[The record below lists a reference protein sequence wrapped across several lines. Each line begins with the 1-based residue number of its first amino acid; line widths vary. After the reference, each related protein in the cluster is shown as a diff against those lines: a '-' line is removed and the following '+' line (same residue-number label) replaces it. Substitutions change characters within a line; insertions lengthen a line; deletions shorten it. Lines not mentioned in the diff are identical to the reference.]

1 MKRKIAM
8 LLCIFLT
15 LTLCSCAAEQPEAPA
30 ETENTIVEISRGD
43 IGEDTNKL
51 AASAV
56 AYTDSFQSAD
66 GSVNVEINLEDV
78 ELLEANFGP
87 VRVRPRAI
95 TGEEAEHIARVLFG
109 DAEMLDYLFCRDY
122 TKAELEE
129 QRVLWQELLEGDG
142 LIELYGD
149 DEAGQHM
156 AKNTAE
162 TIEAFLESK
171 TIEKAPERIERTA
184 CDFSFK
190 KADEEESYE
199 IRAITEKDGIPYYFG
214 AVNNT
219 EGGIGVYHVSA
230 YLSTEYN
237 TPNNMGVH
245 MLLDSLLSEEE
256 PTYQQL
262 EAAREKAE
270 KLIEELDIGQWQID
284 RCSSRTAF
292 SLGSRE
298 LKTITVTAVPLYNNI
313 PILRQPQLGNLKSG
327 EEDAQ
332 SCYYQDLSFEFA
344 PDGTL
349 ISFDYFTPMELVD
362 DSGSDTHTLSFAEL
376 MGSIKT
382 FTSQTTAAQ
391 YPRPEGTGG
400 TLEADVVISSIQLG
414 FTRESIEGSEDY
426 MLVPSV
432 TVYGNYKTTY
442 EKDGQTDSFDY
453 RAEKGQ
459 DVLLM
464 TFDAANGASFVP
476 GNNGLLLG

>member
-1 MKRKIAM
+1 MKRKIA
-8 LLCIFLT
+8 LLLSIFLT
-15 LTLCSCAAEQPEAPA
+15 LSLCSCAAKEPEAPA
-30 ETENTIVEISRGD
+30 EAEDDIIEISRGETAAD
-43 IGEDTNKL
+43 VNKL

-66 GSVNVEINLEDV
+66 GSVNVEINLEDA
-78 ELLEANFGP
+78 ELLKANFSP

-129 QRVLWQELLEGDG
+129 QRALWQELLAGDG
-142 LIELYGD
+142 LVKLYGD
-149 DEAGQHM
+149 DEVGQHM

-162 TIEAFLESK
+162 TIGAFLESK
-171 TIEKAPERIERTA
+171 TIEKAPDSIERTV

-190 KADEEESYE
+190 KTDGEESYE
-199 IRAITEKDGIPYYFG
+199 IRAITEKDGLPYYFG

-270 KLIEELDIGQWQID
+270 KLIEELDFGQWQID
-284 RCSSRTAF
+284 QCSSRTAF

-298 LKTITVTAVPLYNNI
+298 LKTITVTALPLYNHI
-313 PILRQPQLGNLKSG
+313 PILRQPQLGNLRS
-327 EEDAQ
+327 EEENAQ
-332 SCYYQDLSFEFA
+332 RCYYQDLCFEFA

-376 MGSIKT
+376 MGSIKA
-382 FTSQTTAAQ
+382 FMSQTTAAQ
-391 YPRPEGTGG
+391 YPRPEGTDG
-400 TLEADVVISSIQLG
+400 TLGADVVISSIQLG
-414 FTRESIEGSEDY
+414 FTRESIGNSEDY

-453 RAEKGQ
+453 RVEKGQ

-464 TFDAANGASFVP
+464 TFDAANGSSFVP

>member
-1 MKRKIAM
+1 MKRKIA
-8 LLCIFLT
+8 LLLSILLT
-15 LTLCSCAAEQPEAPA
+15 LTLCSCAAKKPEAPV
-30 ETENTIVEISRGD
+30 ETEDDIIEISRGETAAD
-43 IGEDTNKL
+43 VNKL

-66 GSVNVEINLEDV
+66 GSVNVEINLEDA
-78 ELLEANFGP
+78 ELLKANFSP

-95 TGEEAEHIARVLFG
+95 TEDEAEHIARVLFG
-109 DAEMLDYLFCRDY
+109 DAEILDYLFCRDY

-129 QRVLWQELLEGDG
+129 QRALWQELLAGDG
-142 LIELYGD
+142 LVKLYGD

-171 TIEKAPERIERTA
+171 TLEKAPERIERTV

-199 IRAITEKDGIPYYFG
+199 IQAITEKDGIPYYFG

-256 PTYQQL
+256 PTSQQL
-262 EAAREKAE
+262 EAVREKAE
-270 KLIEELDIGQWQID
+270 KLIDELDIGQWQID
-284 RCSSRTAF
+284 QCSSRTAYC
-292 SLGSRE
+292 LGSRE
-298 LKTITVTAVPLYNNI
+298 LKTITVTALPLYNNI
-313 PILRQPQLGNLKSG
+313 PVLRQPQLGNLRS
-327 EEDAQ
+327 EEENAQ
-332 SCYYQDLSFEFA
+332 RCYYQDLCFEFA

-382 FTSQTTAAQ
+382 FMSQTTAAQ
-391 YPRPEGTGG
+391 YPRPEGTDG
-400 TLEADVVISSIQLG
+400 TLGTDVVISSIQLG
-414 FTRESIEGSEDY
+414 FTRESIGNSEDY

-453 RAEKGQ
+453 RVEKGQ

-464 TFDAANGASFVP
+464 TFDAANGSSFVP